1 MAFGRG
7 FKLSANLCVFLCIY
21 ITLEFFRF
29 SDVYE
34 NTLLN
39 DRETYFVSQMNCRA
53 EVAGASFHRNEP
65 TRRQESNGRLKS
77 VMLCK
82 LFHRACFALTLIAL
96 AGDIEI
102 NPGYQTFADIKSTRG
117 LKIAHLN
124 IRSLANKTDSL
135 RLEGINNKTFDVL
148 TLSETWLD
156 SSTSDAEI
164 KLPGFVCIRLDRT
177 GNKEGYG
184 GVAMYVREDL
194 AFRLRNDINTGG
206 QECLWIEL
214 IRDKCKPTLLC
225 CAYRAPDADLR
236 TFISSLRDSMPAVDL
251 EKSDVVILGDLNA
264 NMMPNSKL
272 PKKDKQLLLNFSRAF
287 DFTQLIKEPTR
298 ISDTSRTLI
307 DLIFVNN
314 EHRIVKSGV
323 VPFPLSDH
331 YLVFCILKTGVHTKA
346 HPRMFEY
353 RSYKNFDANSF
364 NEDLRNVPWH
374 VVDNENNID
383 DALLTWNKL
392 FSEVADDHAPVKRR
406 RVKGTPIPWMN
417 SKISESMR
425 DRDWYHRK
433 ARKSNSEKHW
443 NTYRKLRNKVNR
455 LVKSA
460 KSKYYC
466 EMIEEARGDHG
477 KMWKAVNEACNRN
490 SSSEKVQC
498 IISDGI
504 QHTTSKSIAVALN
517 SFFASIGKRL
527 ADKITTTWSNCNLVL
542 EQPLSQ
548 FQLTELEESF
558 VLQQL
563 TSLKTNKAIGLDKI
577 SARLLK
583 SSANTITPSITKLLN
598 RSILTGKFPKLWK
611 CSKITALFKS
621 GDRSNA
627 SNYRPISILPT
638 LSKILEKAVHSQLYQ
653 HLVINNLLTRKQF
666 GFRKGL
672 STESALTSFAD
683 EVLLNMEQGKL
694 CGAVFLDLTKAFDT
708 VDHRIL
714 LRKLSKIGLCENSL
728 QWFRSYITDRKQRTC
743 CGNELSDEL
752 PVTHGVP
759 QGSILGPLLF
769 VIYINDLPSVLD
781 ACQASLY
788 ADDTVIYCYG
798 SSSQE
803 LTEKLNQD
811 LLAVAKW
818 LNEHKLTLNLDKT
831 KCMLIGS
838 NKKLQRKIAL
848 TVSIFDHCIN
858 NVTCFKYLG
867 ILISSDFSWT
877 NHVEYMAG
885 KVNQRLGLL
894 RRIKHLLPFKARIL
908 FYKSL
913 VMPLFEYADLVWGD
927 KHNVTLMS
935 SLQVLQNKAAKIIL
949 DRPLY
954 SSASDALTT
963 LKWLTLEKRRFQRRC
978 VHVYKCL
985 NGLTHHE
992 LTLVTQQEQH
1002 SYNTRNKANL
1012 KIPSVKRNWGK
1023 QRTGYH
1029 AVSDFNSLDKT
1040 IRASDNV
1047 NILKRQ
1053 IFNSLI

>member
-65 TRRQESNGRLKS
+65 TWRQESNGRLKS

-264 NMMPNSKL
+264 NMMSNSKL

-374 VVDNENNID
+374 VVDNENN
-383 DALLTWNKL
+383 
-392 FSEVADDHAPVKRR
+392 SP
-406 RVKGTPIPWMN
+406 
-417 SKISESMR
+417 
-425 DRDWYHRK
+425 
-433 ARKSNSEKHW
+433 
-443 NTYRKLRNKVNR
+443 
-455 LVKSA
+455 
-460 KSKYYC
+460 
-466 EMIEEARGDHG
+466 
-477 KMWKAVNEACNRN
+477 
-490 SSSEKVQC
+490 
-498 IISDGI
+498 
-504 QHTTSKSIAVALN
+504 
-517 SFFASIGKRL
+517 
-527 ADKITTTWSNCNLVL
+527 
-542 EQPLSQ
+542 
-548 FQLTELEESF
+548 
-558 VLQQL
+558 
-563 TSLKTNKAIGLDKI
+563 
-577 SARLLK
+577 
-583 SSANTITPSITKLLN
+583 
-598 RSILTGKFPKLWK
+598 
-611 CSKITALFKS
+611 CSKRVGDWVRIGTA
-621 GDRSNA
+621 
-627 SNYRPISILPT
+627 
-638 LSKILEKAVHSQLYQ
+638 
-653 HLVINNLLTRKQF
+653 
-666 GFRKGL
+666 
-672 STESALTSFAD
+672 
-683 EVLLNMEQGKL
+683 
-694 CGAVFLDLTKAFDT
+694 
-708 VDHRIL
+708 
-714 LRKLSKIGLCENSL
+714 
-728 QWFRSYITDRKQRTC
+728 
-743 CGNELSDEL
+743 
-752 PVTHGVP
+752 
-759 QGSILGPLLF
+759 
-769 VIYINDLPSVLD
+769 
-781 ACQASLY
+781 
-788 ADDTVIYCYG
+788 
-798 SSSQE
+798 
-803 LTEKLNQD
+803 
-811 LLAVAKW
+811 
-818 LNEHKLTLNLDKT
+818 
-831 KCMLIGS
+831 
-838 NKKLQRKIAL
+838 
-848 TVSIFDHCIN
+848 
-858 NVTCFKYLG
+858 
-867 ILISSDFSWT
+867 
-877 NHVEYMAG
+877 
-885 KVNQRLGLL
+885 
-894 RRIKHLLPFKARIL
+894 KHLWI
-908 FYKSL
+908 
-913 VMPLFEYADLVWGD
+913 V
-927 KHNVTLMS
+927 
-935 SLQVLQNKAAKIIL
+935 
-949 DRPLY
+949 
-954 SSASDALTT
+954 
-963 LKWLTLEKRRFQRRC
+963 
-978 VHVYKCL
+978 
-985 NGLTHHE
+985 
-992 LTLVTQQEQH
+992 
-1002 SYNTRNKANL
+1002 
-1012 KIPSVKRNWGK
+1012 
-1023 QRTGYH
+1023 
-1029 AVSDFNSLDKT
+1029 
-1040 IRASDNV
+1040 
-1047 NILKRQ
+1047 
-1053 IFNSLI
+1053 